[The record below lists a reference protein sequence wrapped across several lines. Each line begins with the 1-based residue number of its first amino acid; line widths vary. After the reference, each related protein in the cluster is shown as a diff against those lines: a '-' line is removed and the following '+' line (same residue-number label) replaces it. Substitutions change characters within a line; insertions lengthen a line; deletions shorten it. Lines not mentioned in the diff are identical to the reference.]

1 MNVDQKEKMENEIA
15 GLLYEVYSSEAFK
28 TMTELCQGEAMV
40 LIYLND
46 EKENNVNPAR
56 ISRELDI
63 SRQRV
68 TSVLSALRKKGYIS
82 MNICEDDRRR
92 MNVNIT
98 PEGRK
103 YITSKTERV
112 EKYVDILI
120 EKMGIDNIMCFYKLL
135 RDAARFLDDSFNS

>member
-112 EKYVDILI
+112 EKYFDILI

-135 RDAARFLDDSFNS
+135 RDAAICLDDSFNS